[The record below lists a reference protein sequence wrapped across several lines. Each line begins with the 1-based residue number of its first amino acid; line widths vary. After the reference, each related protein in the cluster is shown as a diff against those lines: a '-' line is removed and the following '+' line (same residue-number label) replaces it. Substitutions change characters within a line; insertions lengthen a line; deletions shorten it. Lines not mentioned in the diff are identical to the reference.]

1 MSLRLLQLKCTS
13 EPEGEL
19 AELID
24 SQPVLSRSEC
34 TDEGCTIQLLLRAE
48 HAERVLDEL
57 REAIEDGPV
66 ARLCLL
72 PVAATL
78 PLLEDDEDDVEDAQ
92 ARDEE
97 SPIASGRISREE
109 LLSDIEE
116 NLGITRV
123 FLFTSLLAT
132 FVAALGLVRDD
143 DVVLIGAMV
152 IAPLL
157 GPLVALSLGTV
168 LGDFSLIRRAL
179 ITTAVGAGPSLL
191 LACGLGLLLQVDPSL
206 DGIAQR
212 SQAGPVDVLLA
223 LAAGAAGVFAFTR
236 GVSAA
241 LIGVMVAVALV
252 PPLVA
257 AGLQLGAGHVGP
269 AGGAL
274 ALFAI
279 NVLSVVLAGV
289 ASFALQGVRPRNW
302 WEAKRARR
310 AMWSAI
316 LSCVLLLA
324 ALLTVMSYLDDSD
337 WSLPFNF

>member
-1 MSLRLLQLKCTS
+1 
-13 EPEGEL
+13 
-19 AELID
+19 
-24 SQPVLSRSEC
+24 
-34 TDEGCTIQLLLRAE
+34 
-48 HAERVLDEL
+48 
-57 REAIEDGPV
+57 
-66 ARLCLL
+66 
-72 PVAATL
+72 
-78 PLLEDDEDDVEDAQ
+78 
-92 ARDEE
+92 
-97 SPIASGRISREE
+97 
-109 LLSDIEE
+109 
-116 NLGITRV
+116 
-123 FLFTSLLAT
+123 
-132 FVAALGLVRDD
+132 
-143 DVVLIGAMV
+143 MV

-157 GPLVALSLGTV
+157 GPNVALALATT
-168 LGDFSLIRRAL
+168 LGDVALVVKSLRSL
-179 ITTAVGAGPSLL
+179 AVGTILAFGFAVAGGIFVHVDPSVAEIHARTMINEFDLL
-191 LACGLGLLLQVDPSL
+191 LAT
-206 DGIAQR
+206 
-212 SQAGPVDVLLA
+212 
-223 LAAGAAGVFAFTR
+223 AAGAAAALSFAS
-236 GVSAA
+236 GAPSA

-257 AGLQLGAGHVGP
+257 AGLQLGAGHFAP